1 MQIITVCGI
10 RWHGN
15 KTMQQKFFD
24 LFCFHAMASRFLSS
38 SEDEIRHLLE
48 EKDSKNTKRTYK
60 VAQQVFQDYLLEKGI
75 SEPTEKGEIARVLKS
90 FYVEARKKDGSAYT
104 MGSLRTLKYGLKR
117 YFKTTAG
124 VDIDDEGFSETSDVY
139 TAKCVELK
147 KKGLAKVNHKPPIGD
162 ENFKRLYQSG
172 VFSTDYPKTLL
183 NKVFFEIMLCFCR
196 RGRQNLRQL
205 KKSHFRVFKDASGKK
220 YVAKVVDELTKNH
233 RENDKEEEGG
243 MMYETEGPFCPVAS
257 FEKYLQHLNPVNEFL
272 FQRPKKTTPD
282 SDVWYDNMVIGERYL
297 GDMMKK
303 ISKEADLSKIYS
315 NHSIRATAVTIL
327 DKSGFEARHIMSV
340 SGHRSESSIR
350 SYSKTDEATKKR
362 ISETLTSATTSHTSS
377 PLIEDQQMEPTT
389 LNLSLLLTPSQEE
402 RILADVNLTS
412 NTSMNTKVDKHY
424 TFHNC
429 NVVFNN

>member
-1 MQIITVCGI
+1 
-10 RWHGN
+10 
-15 KTMQQKFFD
+15 
-24 LFCFHAMASRFLSS
+24 
-38 SEDEIRHLLE
+38 
-48 EKDSKNTKRTYK
+48 
-60 VAQQVFQDYLLEKGI
+60 
-75 SEPTEKGEIARVLKS
+75 
-90 FYVEARKKDGSAYT
+90 
-104 MGSLRTLKYGLKR
+104 
-117 YFKTTAG
+117 
-124 VDIDDEGFSETSDVY
+124 
-139 TAKCVELK
+139 
-147 KKGLAKVNHKPPIGD
+147 
-162 ENFKRLYQSG
+162 
-172 VFSTDYPKTLL
+172 
-183 NKVFFEIMLCFCR
+183 MLCFCC

-205 KKSHFRVFKDASGKK
+205 KKSHFRFGKDASGKK

-233 RENDKEEEGG
+233 RENDKEEGG
-243 MMYETEGPFCPVAS
+243 MMDETEGPFCPVTS

-297 GDMMKK
+297 ADMMKK

-350 SYSKTDEATKKR
+350 SYSKIDEATKKR

-377 PLIEDQQMEPTT
+377 PLVEDQQMEPTT
-389 LNLSLLLTPSQEE
+389 LNLSPLLTSSQEK
-402 RILADVNLTS
+402 RILAYVNLTS
-412 NTSMNTKVDKHY
+412 NTSVNTKIDKHY